1 MNDTE
6 TTPSAKPSRLR
17 RLFGTAWRTFRAD
30 MRRFY
35 SRTNLLRFGIAF
47 LVANILANLPP
58 PSESTFD
65 QRFSDWYQQHVRNES
80 AEKIHRI
87 TKHVGDGPT
96 AMVTGVSALVIG
108 GLYSPTLWCWGVQM
122 ARGFAV
128 AMPALG
134 ITQQLTGGSRPEK
147 NLGSYWRPFS
157 SLTQSRGISGHAM
170 AGALPF
176 LIAAEMVP
184 HPAVKAALYLGS
196 GLTGVSRIN
205 SNSHYFSQVLLGW
218 WLAFLT
224 VRIIRQNPT
233 TPEDN

>member
-1 MNDTE
+1 MNNSETE
-6 TTPSAKPSRLR
+6 AEPSARPSRIR
-17 RLFGTAWRTFRAD
+17 RLATTAWRTFWAD

-47 LVANILANLPP
+47 LIANILANLPP
-58 PSESTFD
+58 PPESTFD
-65 QRFSDWYQQHVRNES
+65 QRFSDWYQQRVRNES
-80 AEKIHRI
+80 AEKIHRV
-87 TKHVGDGPT
+87 TKHFGSGPT

-134 ITQQLTGGSRPEK
+134 ISQQIVGASRPVDEK
-147 NLGSYWRPFS
+147 QRGSYWRPFS
-157 SLTQSRGISGHAM
+157 NNKGVSGHAM

-205 SNSHYFSQVLLGW
+205 SNSHYLSQVLLGW

-224 VRIIRQNPT
+224 VRITRPK
-233 TPEDN
+233 PER